1 MKETRKK
8 IMEKVLLGVAIGIMI
23 FTLGAV
29 GWNQHQL
36 KKFEAEF
43 GNPDTTYLA
52 APVSYG
58 VPTAGVTAQMQ
69 KALVQS
75 KDRELTMKAVVTE
88 TDKVQAAPVD
98 YDPEVVAEEM
108 RKAEEETVEMN
119 TPKPQPITFESAHF
133 DYTCNPDVITDKHME
148 VLASSGMNQKMYIGE
163 WLVNV
168 RQKPGTE
175 FDVVTTVPAGTEVN
189 VECLAFDTD
198 GNKWAQ
204 IGDGQFIRMDLLS
217 ETSPLIYMGN
227 YLITYY
233 CACAKCCDVETGIT
247 ASGAHVQE
255 GVTCAADPSIPF
267 GTKLKIGDH
276 VYTVQDRGGAIKGN
290 HVDIYIDGHQRAL
303 QQDMGYKDVY
313 MVVE

>member
-8 IMEKVLLGVAIGIMI
+8 IMEKVLLGAAIGIMI

-29 GWNQHQL
+29 GWNQYQL
-36 KKFEAEF
+36 KQLQSEF
-43 GNPDTTYLA
+43 GNPETTYIE

-58 VPTAGVTAQMQ
+58 VPTAGVTAQLQ
-69 KALVQS
+69 KALVKT
-75 KDRELTMKAVVTE
+75 KDRELTMAPVE
-88 TDKVQAAPVD
+88 TDKVQASSVEVD
-98 YDPEVVAEEM
+98 TEVDQERLMEELD
-108 RKAEEETVEMN
+108 RLNEEI
-119 TPKPQPITFESAHF
+119 PKPEYITVESAHL
-133 DYTCNPDVITDKHME
+133 DYMVCPDTITDKHME
-148 VLASSGMNQKMYIGE
+148 VLASSGMNQKMYIAE

-175 FDVVTTVPAGTEVN
+175 FDVVTTIPAGTEVN
-189 VECLAFDTD
+189 VEALAYDVD
-198 GNKWAQ
+198 GTQWAQ
-204 IGDGQFIRMDLLS
+204 IGKGQFVRMDLLS
-217 ETSPLIYMGN
+217 ENSPLIYMGN

-247 ASGAHVQE
+247 ASGAHVKE

-267 GTKLKIGDH
+267 GTKLKIGNH

>member
-8 IMEKVLLGVAIGIMI
+8 IMEKVLLGAAVGVFI
-23 FTLGAV
+23 FALSAV
-29 GWNQHQL
+29 GWNQYQL
-36 KKFEAEF
+36 KQLQTEF
-43 GNPDTTYLA
+43 GNPETTYVA

-75 KDRELTMKAVVTE
+75 KDRELTMAPVEKDV
-88 TDKVQAAPVD
+88 VQAQPTEVD
-98 YDPEVVAEEM
+98 QEM
-108 RKAEEETVEMN
+108 QELEDEIIEMN
-119 TPKPQPITFESAHF
+119 TPKPEYITVESAHL
-133 DYTCNPDVITDKHME
+133 DYTVRPDTITDKHME
-148 VLASSGMNQKMYIGE
+148 VLASKGMDKTMYIGE

-175 FDVVTTVPAGTEVN
+175 FDVITTIPAGTEVV
-189 VECLAFDTD
+189 VEALAYDVD
-198 GNKWAQ
+198 GVQWAQ
-204 IGDGQFIRMDLLS
+204 IGKSEFVRMDLLS

-247 ASGAHVQE
+247 ASGAHVKE

-276 VYTVQDRGGAIKGN
+276 IYTVQDRGGAIKGN